1 MFKYSVDA
9 SKKYSLML
17 QRNIDNS
24 KKNRTDDF
32 KKRWF
37 KTFYIWHVDIFKEIL
52 IIQNHSEYIM
62 MLRYSVDN
70 SMHYCFKTDL
80 RLQSNSGVLNVDCFT
95 IILMLQ
101 NNVDA
106 LKQL

>member
-1 MFKYSVDA
+1 MF
-9 SKKYSLML
+9 
-17 QRNIDNS
+17 Q
-24 KKNRTDDF
+24 F
-32 KKRWF
+32 
-37 KTFYIWHVDIFKEIL
+37 
-52 IIQNHSEYIM
+52 
-62 MLRYSVDN
+62 SVDN

-106 LKQL
+106 LKQFIVASKQQ

>member
-9 SKKYSLML
+9 SKQYSLML

-24 KKNRTDDF
+24 KKNRTDDL
-32 KKRWF
+32 KK
-37 KTFYIWHVDIFKEIL
+37 KMIQNILHLTCWHFKEIL

-62 MLRYSVDN
+62 MLQYSVDN

-80 RLQSNSGVLNVDCFT
+80 RL
-95 IILMLQ
+95 
-101 NNVDA
+101 
-106 LKQL
+106 